1 MKLIPLL
8 LFVGMLAVIGCSKQ
22 NKAEPGAKPQ
32 KVRHSLLAFD
42 TEGLACIETQ
52 LKDGITISDPFTGIA
67 CWEESWGRAEVTYVD
82 GVAKDEKEA
91 VKWYTK
97 AAEQGDAV
105 GQRLLGWCYL
115 NGTGVAKDEKEAVKW
130 FTKSAEQGDA
140 EAQYNLGMCYDLG
153 KGVTQDRK
161 EAVKWLTKSAKQK
174 DAIAKEELEKLKS
187 K

>member
-1 MKLIPLL
+1 MKLIPILL
-8 LFVGMLAVIGCSKQ
+8 ALGILAVIGCSKQ
-22 NKAEPGAKPQ
+22 NKTEPGAKPQ
-32 KVRHSLLAFD
+32 KVRYSLLTFD
-42 TEGLACIETQ
+42 TEGCPCILTK
-52 LKDGITISDPFTGIA
+52 LKDGITIGELFTGIA
-67 CWEESWGRAEVTYVD
+67 CWEESWGRAEITYVD

-91 VKWYTK
+91 VKWFTK
-97 AAEQGDAV
+97 AAEQGDAL

-153 KGVTQDRK
+153 KGVTQDNK
-161 EAVKWLTKSAKQK
+161 EALKWLRKSA
-174 DAIAKEELEKLKS
+174 DAKAALEELKS

>member
-8 LFVGMLAVIGCSKQ
+8 LALGMSAVIGCSKQ
-22 NKAEPGAKPQ
+22 NKTEPGAKPQ

-42 TEGLACIETQ
+42 TEGLACVETQ
-52 LKDGITISDPFTGIA
+52 LKDGWTVRDPFTGIA

-105 GQRLLGWCYL
+105 GQRLLGWCYV

-140 EAQYNLGMCYDLG
+140 LGQFNLGMCYDLG
-153 KGVTQDRK
+153 IGVTQDRK
-161 EAVKWLTKSAKQK
+161 EAVKWLIKSAN
-174 DAIAKEELEKLKS
+174 AKAALEKLKS